1 MLAKNA
7 NNICKEKKTAIRTKS
22 RLAESSAPAV
32 RGRLLPVNSVS
43 VRHGIYQWLTDAC
56 LPAKKK
62 QNHTC
67 TIHFPPSHS
76 REQAIIIS
84 ER

>member
-43 VRHGIYQWLTDAC
+43 VRHGIYQWLTDAR
-56 LPAKKK
+56 LPAYK
-62 QNHTC
+62 QNYTC
-67 TIHFPPSHS
+67 MIHFPPSHS